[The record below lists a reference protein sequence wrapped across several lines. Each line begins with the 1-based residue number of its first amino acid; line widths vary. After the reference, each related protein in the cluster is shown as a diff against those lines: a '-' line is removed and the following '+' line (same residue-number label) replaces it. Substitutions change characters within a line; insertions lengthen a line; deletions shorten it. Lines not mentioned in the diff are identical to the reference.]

1 MLDLSDARLEQA
13 VIHYVGNKNNDEG
26 CFISQEA
33 LWLEQAENRNAIRK
47 LTTSPF
53 SDGETWKFTH
63 SHELGMNEAYVFC
76 QRLFAQADDIIGISA
91 ELARLLYEK
100 SDHPQVKPG
109 EFLTC
114 FFTECHFNH
123 QSVRAIGLYKIEH
136 KDLFLRLRQ
145 VGTGYDMQVIEG
157 LALQKPDKACLVL
170 EMNEGEG
177 YTLLLADK
185 QKNHDVQYWKDQFLQ
200 AKPAS
205 DNFNF
210 TSTVLKLTKDFV
222 TRELPEEFPVSK
234 TESIELLSRS
244 MDYFKSNENFD
255 RKEFAESVFQDDRM
269 IDSFMKYEEDYCKYN
284 ELPSAEQFE
293 INNTAVKKQ
302 ARVYKSV
309 LKLDKNFHIY
319 IHGNRNMIEKGVD
332 ETGRKF
338 YKIYFEHEE

>member
-1 MLDLSDARLEQA
+1 MLDLSTARLEHA
-13 VIHYVGNKNNDEG
+13 ALHYVGNKNADEG
-26 CFISQEA
+26 CFISNEA
-33 LWLEQAENRNAIRK
+33 LWLETPENRQALKKIA
-47 LTTSPF
+47 TSAF

-63 SHELGMNEAYVFC
+63 TSELGMNETYVFC
-76 QRLFAQADDIIGISA
+76 QRLFKAPEDITGISA
-91 ELARLLYEK
+91 ELAKLLYEK
-100 SDHPQVKPG
+100 SDHPQVKAG
-109 EFLTC
+109 EFLVCYFNDC
-114 FFTECHFNH
+114 FYKN
-123 QSVRAIGLYKIEH
+123 QSLRGIGLYKIEH

-157 LALQKPDKACLVL
+157 LALQKPDKACLIL
-170 EMNEGEG
+170 ELNEEEG
-177 YTLLLADK
+177 YTLFLADK
-185 QKNHDVQYWKDQFLQ
+185 QKNSDVQYWKDQFIQ
-200 AKPAS
+200 AVPAS
-205 DNFNF
+205 DNYNF

-234 TESIELLSRS
+234 TDSIELLSRS
-244 MDYFKSNENFD
+244 MDYFKSNDNFD

-319 IHGNRNMIEKGVD
+319 IHGNRNMIEKGMD
-332 ETGRKF
+332 DNGRKF